1 MIVNKEANPP
11 IEKFLRPFQAFLH
24 AEASGGILLLICT
37 VIALAWANSLFAES
51 YFHLWHTNISI
62 QIGSFNLSYSL
73 HHWIN
78 DGLMV
83 IFFFVV
89 GLEIKREFLVG
100 ELSSAQKAA
109 LPVAGALGGMIFPA
123 LLYTF
128 FNLGKEG
135 TAGWGIPMATDI
147 AFVIGILALLGPKV
161 PIGLKVFV
169 IALAIADDIGAVLVI
184 AIFYTSDISFISL
197 LAASGF
203 IILLIAASL
212 LGIKNLL
219 IYTILGIGLWLAFLY
234 SGVHATVAGVL
245 LAFTIPATSRINSKA
260 FMEEGKKL
268 LKDFDD
274 AGEEVESTFTNEDR
288 LVAVQALE
296 KNCEKVMTPLS
307 RFESGLHPWVSFFI
321 MPLFA
326 LANAGVSLGEDFI
339 SSLTNPIS
347 IGIITGLFLG
357 KQLGIFIFSWAAIK
371 LKIAAKPAGVSW
383 AKIYAAGILAGIG
396 FTMSLFI
403 ANLAFTEQSLLDISK
418 VGILSASLISGI
430 TGFIILKS
438 ALNTQDVNLLKD

>member
-1 MIVNKEANPP
+1 MNSQENPP

-37 VIALAWANSLFAES
+37 VIALVWANSPFAEN
-51 YFHLWHTNISI
+51 YFNLWHTYISI
-62 QIGSFNLSYSL
+62 HISDFVLSYSL

-78 DGLMV
+78 DGLMA

-100 ELSSAQKAA
+100 ELSSARKAA
-109 LPVAGALGGMIFPA
+109 LPVAGALGGMLFPA
-123 LLYTF
+123 LLYAL
-128 FNLGKEG
+128 FNSG
-135 TAGWGIPMATDI
+135 TPGSSGWGIPMATDI

-161 PIGLKVFV
+161 PVVLKVFV

-184 AIFYTSDISFISL
+184 AIFYTAEISFLSL
-197 LAASGF
+197 LVGAGF
-203 IILLIAASL
+203 ILLLIAANI

-219 IYTILGIGLWLAFLY
+219 IYTLLGIGLWLAFLF

-245 LAFTIPATSRINSKA
+245 LAFTIPAAARIDSKK
-260 FMEEGKKL
+260 FMEDGEKL

-274 AGEEVESTFTNEDR
+274 AGEEVESTFTNEER
-288 LVAVQALE
+288 LIAAQALE
-296 KNCEKVMTPLS
+296 KNCKKVMTPLS
-307 RFESGLHPWVSFFI
+307 RLESGLHPWVSFFI

-326 LANAGVSLGEDFI
+326 LANAGVSIGDDFI
-339 SSLTNPIS
+339 SSLTNPVS

-357 KQLGIFIFSWAAIK
+357 KQVGIFVFSWLSVK
-371 LKIAAKPAGVSW
+371 LKIAAKPEEVSW

-403 ANLAFTEQSLLDISK
+403 ANLAFTEAALLDISK

-430 TGFIILKS
+430 AGFIILKK
-438 ALNTQDVNLLKD
+438 ALIASDKA

>member
-1 MIVNKEANPP
+1 MTSTEKNPP
-11 IEKFLRPFQAFLH
+11 IEKILRPFQVFLH

-37 VIALAWANSLFAES
+37 VIALVWANTPFAES

-62 QIGSFNLSYSL
+62 QIGDFVLSHSL

-78 DGLMV
+78 DGLMA

-123 LLYTF
+123 LIYTL
-128 FNLGKEG
+128 FNFGTEG
-135 TAGWGIPMATDI
+135 SSGWGIPMATDI

-161 PIGLKVFV
+161 PIGLKIFL

-184 AIFYTSDISFISL
+184 AIFYTSDISFLSL
-197 LAASGF
+197 LIGAGF
-203 IILLIAASL
+203 IVLLIAANL

-219 IYTILGIGLWLAFLY
+219 IYTILGFGLWLAFLY

-245 LAFTIPATSRINSKA
+245 LAFTIPATSRINSKE
-260 FMEEGKKL
+260 FMEEGEKL
-268 LKDFDD
+268 IRDFDL
-274 AGEEVESTFTNEDR
+274 AGEEVESTFTNEER
-288 LVAVQALE
+288 LIAAQALE
-296 KNCEKVMTPLS
+296 TNVKKVMTPLS

-326 LANAGVSLGEDFI
+326 LANAGVSLQGDLIEAITNQI
-339 SSLTNPIS
+339 ST
-347 IGIITGLFLG
+347 GIILGLFLG
-357 KQLGIFIFSWAAIK
+357 KQSGIFICSWLAIK
-371 LKIAAKPAGVSW
+371 LKIAAKPEGVSW
-383 AKIYAAGILAGIG
+383 SKIYAAGILAGIG

-430 TGFIILKS
+430 IGFIVLKRTLKS
-438 ALNTQDVNLLKD
+438 SKPDVIKD